1 MFPKRLRKLL
11 TQQSFGLSLISL
23 VSDLLQ
29 QSQNKRFGPNMM
41 LVKAGDKVNSGKWR
55 NAWRAPFT
63 LTKRR
68 TKVANMNCG
77 KILRPN
83 QILNAINLERVNVS
97 MLSLQ

>member
-23 VSDLLQ
+23 QSDLLQ
-29 QSQNKRFGPNMM
+29 QFRNKQFGPNMR

-68 TKVANMNCG
+68 TKVANTKCG
-77 KILRPN
+77 RI
-83 QILNAINLERVNVS
+83 
-97 MLSLQ
+97 